1 MVGWYISTI
10 FFPDEDFTVI
20 QQEILML
27 RDCRHENIVAYLGS
41 YLRYFLLLSA
51 DFYAYSLFSDLS

>member
-1 MVGWYISTI
+1 LL
-10 FFPDEDFTVI
+10 FFFVDDDFTVI

-41 YLRYFLLLSA
+41 YLRW
-51 DFYAYSLFSDLS
+51 